1 MIECDI
7 LAVPLFN
14 LKFSKDTSV
23 LREYLYALFCRF
35 ISMPLFS
42 YHFYIGAVDG
52 SLGRTLTSSVGM
64 FLKRHIVSSHAHFC
78 YKFLHIK
85 CN

>member
-23 LREYLYALFCRF
+23 LQEYLYALFCRF
-35 ISMPLFS
+35 VSMPLFS
-42 YHFYIGAVDG
+42 YHFYIPRGHG
-52 SLGRTLTSSVGM
+52 WKLGKNINEFGGNVFKKEYILVHM
-64 FLKRHIVSSHAHFC
+64 PIFVI
-78 YKFLHIK
+78 KFYI
-85 CN
+85 